1 MPDEYRIIFYPIG
14 KEYFMKSFSLFH
26 LFLLAVGILG
36 LGFLAMPAFAQDA
49 AKVQELQR
57 VIEAQQKQMEAQ
69 QKQLD
74 EQRQLLQE
82 VQSQIKSPAKDAD
95 KEVERLER
103 LIKEQQQQL
112 ESLQQQ
118 VNQSKKTA
126 AEAQTEAKEARSV
139 AEEAKTTVQAPVK
152 KVVTS
157 GQERVKLSISGWVN
171 RAVNIVDDGKDTDAY
186 FVDNDNAESRV
197 RFAGTAK
204 VTDDLTLGSMIELT
218 IAPNKASDVN
228 QEDQEIDNIF
238 EQRITE
244 VTLDSKSFGKLS
256 LGKGFSAAYG
266 SASRDLSRT
275 EVISYVTVA
284 DTAGGMLFRQKD
296 DDTLTNLQINVAFQ
310 SFDGLSRVN
319 RVRYDTPTYHGFHL
333 SAAAVSDQRYDAA
346 LWWGGQGYGFKA
358 IGAVGLADPNKDD
371 TDLQY
376 DGSFSLLHDDTGLN
390 LTLSAGF
397 QERDNQSDAG
407 NLYGKLGWLTRFF
420 SFGET
425 AFEVDYTRTQNQ
437 PTENDDGYSVGA
449 AAVQFF
455 EEYGTDVYLLYRLY
469 SLDRDVEPEV
479 HDISVVSAGARV
491 KF

>member
-1 MPDEYRIIFYPIG
+1 
-14 KEYFMKSFSLFH
+14 MKTFSMLFI
-26 LFLLAVGILG
+26 LLLAVGAFVA
-36 LGFLAMPAFAQDA
+36 GFLATPVFAQDA
-49 AKVQELQR
+49 EKMQELQR
-57 VIEAQQKQMEAQ
+57 VIDAQQKQMEAQ

-74 EQRQLLQE
+74 AQRQLLQDLQKQME
-82 VQSQIKSPAKDAD
+82 TLVKDMD
-95 KEVERLER
+95 TEEMPV
-103 LIKEQQQQL
+103 
-112 ESLQQQ
+112 
-118 VNQSKKTA
+118 A
-126 AEAQTEAKEARSV
+126 AEKPAATPAV
-139 AEEAKTTVQAPVK
+139 ASTKAPPPVE
-152 KVVTS
+152 KVVTT
-157 GQERVKLSISGWVN
+157 GGGERVKLSISGWVN

-197 RFAGTAK
+197 NFAGTAK

-228 QEDQEIDNIF
+228 QEDQETGDIF

-244 VTLDSKSFGKLS
+244 ATLDSKRFGKLS
-256 LGKGFSAAYG
+256 LGKGFSGAYG

-275 EVISYVTVA
+275 DVISYVTIA

-296 DDTLTNLQINVAFQ
+296 DDTLTNLPINVAFQ
-310 SFDGLSRVN
+310 SFDGLNRVN

-376 DGSFSLLHDDTGLN
+376 DGSFSLLHEDTGLN
-390 LTLSAGF
+390 LTLSGGMLD
-397 QERDNQSDAG
+397 RDTQSDAG
-407 NLYGKLGWLTRFF
+407 NLYGKLGWLTRLF

-455 EEYGTDVYLLYRLY
+455 EEYGTDVYALFRLY

-479 HDISVVSAGARV
+479 HDISVVSIGARV

>member
-1 MPDEYRIIFYPIG
+1 
-14 KEYFMKSFSLFH
+14 MKTFSLNH
-26 LFLLAVGILG
+26 LLLLVGGIIS

-49 AKVQELQR
+49 EKMQELQR

-74 EQRQLLQE
+74 AQRQLLQDL
-82 VQSQIKSPAKDAD
+82 QKQM
-95 KEVERLER
+95 
-103 LIKEQQQQL
+103 
-112 ESLQQQ
+112 ESL
-118 VNQSKKTA
+118 VKEADTEEVPVA
-126 AEAQTEAKEARSV
+126 AEKPAAKPAV
-139 AEEAKTTVQAPVK
+139 ASTKVPPPDN
-152 KVVTS
+152 KVVTT
-157 GQERVKLSISGWVN
+157 GGGERVKLSISGWVN

-197 RFAGTAK
+197 NFAGTAK

-228 QEDQEIDNIF
+228 QQDQEVDNIF

-244 VTLDSKSFGKLS
+244 ATLDSKRFGKLS

-296 DDTLTNLQINVAFQ
+296 DDTLTNLQINEAFQ

-319 RVRYDTPTYHGFHL
+319 RVRYDTPTYHGFRL

-376 DGSFSLLHDDTGLN
+376 DGSFSLLHEDTGLN
-390 LTLSAGF
+390 LTLSAGL

-407 NLYGKLGWLTRFF
+407 NLFGKLGWLTRFS

-449 AAVQFF
+449 SAVQFF
-455 EEYGTDVYLLYRLY
+455 EEYGTDIYLLYRLY

-479 HDISVVSAGARV
+479 HDINVVSIGARV

>member
-1 MPDEYRIIFYPIG
+1 M
-14 KEYFMKSFSLFH
+14 
-26 LFLLAVGILG
+26 
-36 LGFLAMPAFAQDA
+36 
-49 AKVQELQR
+49 
-57 VIEAQQKQMEAQ
+57 
-69 QKQLD
+69 
-74 EQRQLLQE
+74 
-82 VQSQIKSPAKDAD
+82 
-95 KEVERLER
+95 
-103 LIKEQQQQL
+103 
-112 ESLQQQ
+112 
-118 VNQSKKTA
+118 
-126 AEAQTEAKEARSV
+126 
-139 AEEAKTTVQAPVK
+139 
-152 KVVTS
+152 
-157 GQERVKLSISGWVN
+157 
-171 RAVNIVDDGKDTDAY
+171 NIVDDGKDTEAY
-186 FVDNDNAESRV
+186 YVDNDNAESRV
-197 RFAGTAK
+197 NFAGTAN

-228 QEDQEIDNIF
+228 QEDEEVGDVF

-244 VTLDSKSFGKLS
+244 ATLDSKRFGKLS

-296 DDTLTNLQINVAFQ
+296 DDALTNLPINVAFQ
-310 SFDGLSRVN
+310 SYDGLSRVN

-358 IGAVGLADPNKDD
+358 IGAMGLADPNRDD
-371 TDLQY
+371 TGLQY
-376 DGSFSLLHDDTGLN
+376 DGSFSLLHEDTGLN
-390 LTLSAGF
+390 LTLSTGL

-425 AFEVDYTRTQNQ
+425 AFGVDYTRTRNQ

-455 EEYGTDVYLLYRLY
+455 EEYGTDIYLLYRLY

-479 HDISVVSAGARV
+479 YDINVVSIGARV

>member
-1 MPDEYRIIFYPIG
+1 M
-14 KEYFMKSFSLFH
+14 KEFSLIH
-26 LFLLAVGILG
+26 SLFLASASIDPGFLERPTFGHGAGQMDALQRVKVIFRRSAFIVFVVLLLAVQP
-36 LGFLAMPAFAQDA
+36 FLVNQVSAQEKTVDGE
-49 AKVQELQR
+49 K
-57 VIEAQQKQMEAQ
+57 I
-69 QKQLD
+69 
-74 EQRQLLQE
+74 
-82 VQSQIKSPAKDAD
+82 
-95 KEVERLER
+95 ERLER
-103 LIKEQQQQL
+103 LIRAQQQQL

-118 VNQSKKTA
+118 LNELKQTA
-126 AEAQTEAKEARSV
+126 TDAKAE
-139 AEEAKTTVQAPVK
+139 AEEAKSVAEASEKRVDVISTAKAKNEVQASTE

-157 GQERVKLSISGWVN
+157 AGGERTKLSISGWVN

-197 RFAGTAK
+197 NFAGTAK

-218 IAPNKASDVN
+218 IAPNKASNVN
-228 QEDQEIDNIF
+228 QEDQDVDNVF

-244 VTLDSKSFGKLS
+244 ATLDSKRFGKLS

-275 EVISYVTVA
+275 SVISYVTVA

-296 DDTLTNLQINVAFQ
+296 DDTLTNLPINVAFQ

-319 RVRYDTPTYHGFHL
+319 RVRYDTPAYHGFRL
-333 SAAAVSDQRYDAA
+333 SAAAVSDQRYDTA

-358 IGAVGLADPNKDD
+358 IGAVGLADPNRDD
-371 TDLQY
+371 TGLQY
-376 DGSFSLLHDDTGLN
+376 DGSFSLLHEDTGLN
-390 LTLSAGF
+390 LTLSTGL

-425 AFEVDYTRTQNQ
+425 AFGVDYTRTQNQ
-437 PTENDDGYSVGA
+437 PTENDDGYSIGA

-455 EEYGTDVYLLYRLY
+455 EEYGTEIYGLYRLY
-469 SLDRDVEPEV
+469 SLDRDVEPDV
-479 HDISVVSAGARV
+479 HDISVVSIGARV

>member
-1 MPDEYRIIFYPIG
+1 MKTFSFRHLLLIAGGII
-14 KEYFMKSFSLFH
+14 
-26 LFLLAVGILG
+26 G
-36 LGFLAMPAFAQDA
+36 LTFLAMPAFAQDA
-49 AKVQELQR
+49 KKMQELQR
-57 VIEAQQKQMEAQ
+57 VIDAQQKQMEAQ

-74 EQRQLLQE
+74 AQRQLLQDL
-82 VQSQIKSPAKDAD
+82 QKQM
-95 KEVERLER
+95 
-103 LIKEQQQQL
+103 
-112 ESLQQQ
+112 ESL
-118 VNQSKKTA
+118 VKEADTEEVPVA
-126 AEAQTEAKEARSV
+126 AEKPAAKPKV
-139 AEEAKTTVQAPVK
+139 ASTKAPPPVE
-152 KVVTS
+152 KVVTT
-157 GQERVKLSISGWVN
+157 GGGERVKLSISGWVN

-197 RFAGTAK
+197 TFTGTGK
-204 VTDDLTLGSMIELT
+204 INDDLTLGSVIELT

-228 QEDQEIDNIF
+228 QEDQETGDIF

-244 VTLDSKSFGKLS
+244 ATLDSKRFGKLS
-256 LGKGFSAAYG
+256 LGKGFSGAYG

-284 DTAGGMLFRQKD
+284 DTAGGMLFREKD
-296 DDTLTNLQINVAFQ
+296 DDTLTNLPINVAFQ
-310 SFDGLSRVN
+310 SFDGLNRVN
-319 RVRYDTPTYHGFHL
+319 RMRYDTPTYHGFRL

-376 DGSFSLLHDDTGLN
+376 DGSFSLLHEDTGLN
-390 LTLSAGF
+390 LTLSAGL

-425 AFEVDYTRTQNQ
+425 AFEVDYTRTRNQ

-449 AAVQFF
+449 AAVQQF
-455 EEYGTDVYLLYRLY
+455 EEYGTEIYLLYRLH
-469 SLDRDVEPEV
+469 SLDRDVGPDV
-479 HDISVVSAGARV
+479 HDISVGSIGTRV

>member
-1 MPDEYRIIFYPIG
+1 
-14 KEYFMKSFSLFH
+14 MKDFSLIH
-26 LFLLAVGILG
+26 PLFLANAPIDP
-36 LGFLAMPAFAQDA
+36 GFPERPAFDQGAG
-49 AKVQELQR
+49 KVDDLQR
-57 VIEAQQKQMEAQ
+57 FRVICRRSAFFVFVLLLFAFQPFLVSQVSAQEKTVDGEKIERLEQLIKAQ
-69 QKQLD
+69 QKQL
-74 EQRQLLQE
+74 EYM
-82 VQSQIKSPAKDAD
+82 
-95 KEVERLER
+95 
-103 LIKEQQQQL
+103 QQQL
-112 ESLQQQ
+112 NELKQ
-118 VNQSKKTA
+118 TA
-126 AEAQTEAKEARSV
+126 ADAKAE
-139 AEEAKTTVQAPVK
+139 AEEAKSVAEASEKRVDVVSTPKATDVQAPAE

-157 GQERVKLSISGWVN
+157 GGGERAKLAISGWVN

-197 RFAGTAK
+197 NFAGTAK

-228 QEDQEIDNIF
+228 QEDQEVDNIF

-244 VTLDSKSFGKLS
+244 ATLDSKRFGKLS

-296 DDTLTNLQINVAFQ
+296 DDTLTNLPINVAFQ

-319 RVRYDTPTYHGFHL
+319 RVRYDTPTYHGFRL
-333 SAAAVSDQRYDAA
+333 SAAAVSDQRYDTA

-371 TDLQY
+371 TGLQY
-376 DGSFSLLHDDTGLN
+376 DGSFSLLHEDTGLN
-390 LTLSAGF
+390 LTLSTGL

-425 AFEVDYTRTQNQ
+425 AFEVDYTRTRNQ

-455 EEYGTDVYLLYRLY
+455 EEYGTDIYLLYRLY

-479 HDISVVSAGARV
+479 YDINVVSIGARV